1 MVFLPSGGLELVSE
15 LGVAYRRD
23 ERSLIV
29 SRFLADLGTRTFPAC
44 FGMDMNYLDLEN
56 YHGGQ
61 LVAQLFAQR
70 GATRVAMINGPETRV
85 DAIER
90 ERGFFEGLVAAGVK
104 KMTKRYGDFTVLGGT
119 VGMESTMKELTPE
132 AGFCGNYHKAAG
144 AIKAPPEPQLE
155 V

>member
-1 MVFLPSGGLELVSE
+1 MVFLPSGDLELVSE

-70 GATRVAMINGPETRV
+70 GI
-85 DAIER
+85 
-90 ERGFFEGLVAAGVK
+90 
-104 KMTKRYGDFTVLGGT
+104 
-119 VGMESTMKELTPE
+119 MKELTPD
-132 AGFCGNYHKAAG
+132 AVFCANDHMAAG
-144 AIKAPPEPQLE
+144 AIKAPREHRLKVPNDVAVVGYDNTDLCLAWIRL
-155 V
+155 